1 MKNKLKISLFIG
13 LILAQVFINRYVQ
26 TTKLNIDFL
35 YLILVYISIQSG
47 LVKSLV
53 WGTCLGWVTDLFI
66 GGLVGVFGFSRTITA
81 FFLHEFNK
89 FFDLRKNIFVF
100 LLITISLCFSNLIA
114 SIFFH
119 FIFGFKIDMG
129 LVLRQPLLTGITGM
143 LISGFSK
150 IKEILDVH

>member
-13 LILAQVFINRYVQ
+13 LILAQILINRYVQ
-26 TTKLNIDFL
+26 NTKLNIDLLF
-35 YLILVYISIQSG
+35 LILVYISIQSG
-47 LVKSLV
+47 LVRSLI
-53 WGTCLGWVTDLFI
+53 WGTCLGWVTDFFI

-81 FFLHEFNK
+81 FFIHEFNK

-119 FIFGFKIDMG
+119 FIFGYKIDVG

>member
-1 MKNKLKISLFIG
+1 LKNKLKILLFIG
-13 LILAQVFINRYVQ
+13 LVLAQIIINRYVQ
-26 TTKLNIDFL
+26 DTKLNIDFL
-35 YLILVYISIQSG
+35 FLILVYVSIQSG
-47 LVKSLV
+47 LIKSLI
-53 WGTCLGWVTDLFI
+53 WGTCLGWVTDFFI
-66 GGLVGVFGFSRTITA
+66 GGLIGVFGFSRTLSA

-100 LLITISLCFSNLIA
+100 LLITISLCLSNLIA

-119 FIFGFKIDMG
+119 IVFNYKIDIG
-129 LVLRQPLLTGITGM
+129 LVLRQPLLTGIAGM